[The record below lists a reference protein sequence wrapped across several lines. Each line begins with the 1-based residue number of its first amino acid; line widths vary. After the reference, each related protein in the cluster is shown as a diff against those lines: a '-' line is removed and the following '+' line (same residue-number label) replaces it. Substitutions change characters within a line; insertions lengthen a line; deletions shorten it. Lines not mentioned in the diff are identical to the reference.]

1 MPDEPKRT
9 EKHPAARDSLPD
21 ELKHVFDDFVTD
33 YKFYGMKHYGSP
45 FISYII
51 LEEVTTVAANT
62 FTSVGLMTLGS
73 IIGFYVAG
81 ATWEDIKRK

>member
-1 MPDEPKRT
+1 MFT
-9 EKHPAARDSLPD
+9 VS
-21 ELKHVFDDFVTD
+21 
-33 YKFYGMKHYGSP
+33 GWIMGI
-45 FISYII
+45 ISYII